1 MTKGKFFMVMFQRV
15 SSRNA
20 GQTAGRTALP
30 LVLGAALVLSACSSV
45 PVEERSD
52 VRDRYEGANRK
63 VFAFNMGV
71 DSYVLEP
78 VAGAY
83 RDTVPEGG
91 QTAVSNHLRWA
102 SLPSTAVNS
111 TLQGKFENA
120 ALATLHF
127 LVNGLTLGFA
137 DLAAGEEE
145 QITREDFGQTL
156 ASWNVPEGSYQ
167 MVPVLGP
174 RTTRSLGGTVVDF
187 AFNPLSVFGTGDV
200 LQTVKAAQAPIGA
213 VSFRAQNY
221 DAINDM
227 KYNSLDSYA
236 RTRSVYYQS
245 RQGLLEDRVARG
257 AASAV
262 SEDEFDS
269 LFEEESN

>member
-1 MTKGKFFMVMFQRV
+1 MTTGEFHMVMFQRL
-15 SSRNA
+15 SGRN
-20 GQTAGRTALP
+20 AGRTALP
-30 LVLGAALVLSACSSV
+30 LVLGAAVVLSACSSV

-52 VRDRYEGANRK
+52 GRDRYEGANRK
-63 VFAFNMGV
+63 VFAFNMGF
-71 DSYVLEP
+71 DSYGLEP

-111 TLQGKFENA
+111 TLQGKFENG

-137 DLAAGEEE
+137 DLAADEEE
-145 QITREDFGQTL
+145 QITKEDFGQTL
-156 ASWNVPEGSYQ
+156 ASWNVPEGSYH

-174 RTTRSLGGTVVDF
+174 RTTRSLGGTVVNF
-187 AFNPLSVFGTGDV
+187 ALKPLSVFGNGDV
-200 LQTVKAAQAPIGA
+200 VQTVNAAQAPVGA

-221 DAINDM
+221 DAINDL
-227 KYNSLDSYA
+227 KYNSLDPYA
-236 RTRSVYYQS
+236 RARSVYYQS

>member
-1 MTKGKFFMVMFQRV
+1 MTTGKFHMMMFQRL

-20 GQTAGRTALP
+20 GRTAGRTALQ

-91 QTAVSNHLRWA
+91 QTAVSNHLLWA

-127 LVNGLTLGFA
+127 LVNVLTLGFA
-137 DLAAGEEE
+137 DLAADEEE
-145 QITREDFGQTL
+145 QITKEDFGQTL
-156 ASWNVPEGSYQ
+156 ASWNVPEGSYH

-187 AFNPLSVFGTGDV
+187 ALNPLSVFGTGDV
-200 LQTVKAAQAPIGA
+200 VQTVNAAQAPVGA

-227 KYNSLDSYA
+227 KYNSLDPYA
-236 RTRSVYYQS
+236 RTRSVYYQY
-245 RQGLLEDRVARG
+245 RQGLLEDRVAVG

>member
-1 MTKGKFFMVMFQRV
+1 MTGKLHMMMFDRLA
-15 SSRNA
+15 SLNA
-20 GQTAGRTALP
+20 CRIARKSVTP
-30 LVLGAALVLSACSSV
+30 IVLGAALVLSACSSV

-83 RDTVPEGG
+83 RDTVPDGA
-91 QTAVSNHLRWA
+91 QTAVNNHLRWA
-102 SLPSTAVNS
+102 SLPSTTVNS

-137 DLAAGEEE
+137 DLAADEEE
-145 QITREDFGQTL
+145 QISKEDFGQTL
-156 ASWNVPEGSYQ
+156 ASWNVPEGSYH

-187 AFNPLSVFGTGDV
+187 ALNPLSVFGTGDV
-200 LQTVKAAQAPIGA
+200 VQTVNAAQVPVGA
-213 VSFRAQNY
+213 VSFRAQNF
-221 DAINDM
+221 DAINDV
-227 KYNSLDSYA
+227 KYNSLDPYA

-257 AASAV
+257 TASAV

-269 LFEEESN
+269 LFEEEIN